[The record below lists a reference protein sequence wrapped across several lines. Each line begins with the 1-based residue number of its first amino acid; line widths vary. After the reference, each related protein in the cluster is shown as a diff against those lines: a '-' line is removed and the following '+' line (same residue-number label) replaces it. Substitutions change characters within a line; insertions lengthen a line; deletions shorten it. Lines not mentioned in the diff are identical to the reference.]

1 MKSKLSDKASRF
13 AKRALADF
21 SERMIV
27 MLSDMPLEESS
38 VQKICNVC
46 SYPRSTFYNY
56 FDDIYDLMDY
66 CWIVIE
72 KYLNVKGEQNT
83 EQIFSLLYGYLD
95 QYRPQIYRILDL
107 KVEPM
112 FDEALKIFA
121 ERTTNILDFGC
132 GTGYFDSDL
141 TILSVS
147 GMLLHSTGHTRD
159 SFMEQTKGSLRNLF
173 YGENVRFLEE
183 NRFPSIEGRG
193 EGQILTSDGT
203 PINVYLYKENTT
215 DKNG

>member
-1 MKSKLSDKASRF
+1 
-13 AKRALADF
+13 
-21 SERMIV
+21 
-27 MLSDMPLEESS
+27 
-38 VQKICNVC
+38 
-46 SYPRSTFYNY
+46 
-56 FDDIYDLMDY
+56 
-66 CWIVIE
+66 
-72 KYLNVKGEQNT
+72 
-83 EQIFSLLYGYLD
+83 
-95 QYRPQIYRILDL
+95 
-107 KVEPM
+107 M

-183 NRFPSIEGRG
+183 NRFPSIEGRR

-203 PINVYLYKENTT
+203 PINVYLYKKNTT
-215 DKNG
+215 DKNGQKIWVMSVQMNWQH

>member
-1 MKSKLSDKASRF
+1 
-13 AKRALADF
+13 
-21 SERMIV
+21 
-27 MLSDMPLEESS
+27 MPLEEIS

-215 DKNG
+215 DKNGQKIWVMSVQMNWQH